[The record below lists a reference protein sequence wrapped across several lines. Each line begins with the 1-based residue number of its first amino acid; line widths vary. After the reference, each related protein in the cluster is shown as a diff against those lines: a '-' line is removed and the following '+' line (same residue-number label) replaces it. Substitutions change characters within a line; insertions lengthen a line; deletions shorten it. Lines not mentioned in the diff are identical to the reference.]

1 MKEATKVVNQSSKV
15 ALAITGGI
23 SVYKIAEVVR
33 ALKKVQI
40 DVQIV
45 ATESALNFVGK
56 ATWSAL
62 SGNTVISSIW
72 DETENVSH
80 VNLAKT
86 SELVVIAP
94 ATADTLSDLVQGK
107 ANSAVTALAL
117 TTRAPIMVFPAMHTQ
132 MWEHAGTRQN
142 IKTLIDRGIQVI
154 GPESGLLTSGDEGI
168 GRLVDPNDI
177 AKIIINFFKKED
189 KPKILITS
197 GGTKEFL
204 DPVRY
209 LTNMSSGKQG
219 LALAHQAIVRGW
231 ETTLISTE
239 ATSGNWNLI
248 KVSSAEDMNNA
259 VLNEVKK
266 NDIVIMAAAVSDWT
280 FKDKYDQKLKKGEP
294 SLTLELTATKDILA
308 SLGQN
313 ASKNQAIVG
322 FAAETVNSES
332 DLVSLAKEKL
342 ICKNVD
348 LICANDVADGK
359 VFNSDQTKIYLI
371 DRQSVTDLG
380 ACSKLAAADAI
391 LNKSFEIWQS
401 KQ

>member
-342 ICKNVD
+342 IRKNVD

>member
-33 ALKKVQI
+33 LLKKAQI
-40 DVQIV
+40 DIQVV
-45 ATESALNFVGK
+45 ATDSALNFVGK

-62 SGNTVISSIW
+62 SGNSVISSIW

-86 SELVVIAP
+86 SDLVVIAP
-94 ATADTLSDLVQGK
+94 ATADTISDLAQGK

-117 TTRAPIMVFPAMHTQ
+117 TTKAPIMVFPAMHTQ
-132 MWEHAGTRQN
+132 MWEHAGTKKN
-142 IKTLIDRGIQVI
+142 IQTLKKRGIQII

-168 GRLVDPNDI
+168 GRLVDPTDI
-177 AKIIINFFKKED
+177 ANMIINFFNKKN

-197 GGTKEFL
+197 GGTKEYL

-209 LTNMSSGKQG
+209 LTNSSSGKQG
-219 LALAHQAIVRGW
+219 IALAHQAVSRGW

-239 ATSGNWNLI
+239 DIAGVWNLI
-248 KVSSAEDMNNA
+248 KVSSAEEMHDAVMNEA
-259 VLNEVKK
+259 KK

-280 FKDKYDQKLKKGEP
+280 FKNKHAQKLKKGEP
-294 SLTLELTATKDILA
+294 TITIELSATKDILA
-308 SLGQN
+308 SLGQ
-313 ASKNQAIVG
+313 SKNKNQTIVG
-322 FAAETVNSES
+322 FAAETVNSENE
-332 DLVSLAKEKL
+332 LVSLAKEKL
-342 ICKNVD
+342 IRKNID
-348 LICANDVADGK
+348 LICANNVADGK
-359 VFNSDQTKIYLI
+359 VFNSDQTQIYLI
-371 DRQSVTDLG
+371 DQDAVTDLG
-380 ACSKLAAADAI
+380 ASSKLAAANEI
-391 LNKSFEIWQS
+391 LDKSFEIWQS